1 MARFVQVGPSLFLVR
16 LFILI
21 GALLSFFSSFRYL
34 EAISNFDSSVGGFTL
49 FILFLFLS
57 VDDLLSK
64 YLFVLGINPI

>member
-34 EAISNFDSSVGGFTL
+34 EAISNFDSSVGGLLL
-49 FILFLFLS
+49 FIYSFFI
-57 VDDLLSK
+57 
-64 YLFVLGINPI
+64 FVSGRSLIKIFIRIGN